1 MTRFPQTITIGP
13 RTAYLA
19 LAILPLCLL
28 FSIIFF
34 RMQSGPF
41 WQWLNLDPSYPYL
54 FGALRMA
61 DFSFGKMI
69 EHPGTPLQMLG
80 ALLIKVSNLTLPS
93 ADMIRDVLSDPEKYL
108 TGISHL
114 TALLNAL
121 ALFALGIVGYGVS
134 RSILPALL
142 LQSGPFLSTVT
153 IRHAETVAPESLLVF
168 ATLVLCCLMVSALRS
183 GSLDNHRL
191 LYAIG
196 FGLVAA
202 FGTATKLT
210 FLPITLAPIF
220 LLWTWRSLGIYAVSF
235 SLFFALFLLPVLP
248 EWGVMF
254 DWVSG
259 LIFSSGFHG
268 TGEAQSIDLSS
279 YPGKVYKLASRPLFF
294 LSILLSLFFL
304 LKAWQGKKQGRPAP
318 KLEIQALAGIVTAQ
332 IAQILVIAKHAT
344 SFYMIPAF
352 ILIGSGFFLLYR
364 LAETFYFTT
373 PKSALRFRKTVTALF
388 GILVIAQTVGLWEM
402 TSNHQA
408 MGKRALAL
416 DNALFSNCLKI
427 PFTSASDPDYALH
440 FGSYWNH
447 YSYADQLAELKGRE
461 NYWMNVSL
469 EHFNTA
475 EDGPRDW
482 HGLRNLSEILDE
494 NHMPCIFMRGVNGDI
509 MRKKLAILLPG
520 EKFNEGCSTLNET
533 VFTQGVDC
541 QGQLTNER

>member
-1 MTRFPQTITIGP
+1 MIRFPQTITIGP

-28 FSIIFF
+28 FSIIYF

-93 ADMIRDVLSDPEKYL
+93 ADMIRNVLSDPEKYL
-108 TGISHL
+108 IGISHL

-121 ALFALGIVGYGVS
+121 ALFSLGVIGYGVT
-134 RSILPALL
+134 RSLLPALL
-142 LQSGPFLSTVT
+142 LQSGPFLSTVI
-153 IRHAETVAPESLLVF
+153 IRHAETVAPESLLIF
-168 ATLVLCCLMVSALRS
+168 ATLVLCCLMVSALRP

-196 FGLVAA
+196 FSLVAA
-202 FGTATKLT
+202 FGVATKLT
-210 FLPITLAPIF
+210 FLPIALAPIF
-220 LLWTWRSLGIYAVSF
+220 LLWTWRSLGVYAISF

-254 DWVSG
+254 NWVSG

-268 TGEAQSIDLSS
+268 TGEAQLIDLSS

-318 KLEIQALAGIVTAQ
+318 KLEIRALAGIVTAQ
-332 IAQILVIAKHAT
+332 IAQILIIAKHAT

-364 LAETFYFTT
+364 LAGTFYFTT
-373 PKSALRFRKTVTALF
+373 PKSALRFRNIVAVLF
-388 GILVIAQTVGLWEM
+388 GILVIAQTASLWRM
-402 TSNHQA
+402 STKHQA
-408 MGKRALAL
+408 LGERALATTML
-416 DNALFSNCLKI
+416 FFQTALKS
-427 PFTSASDPDYALH
+427 P
-440 FGSYWNH
+440 
-447 YSYADQLAELKGRE
+447 
-461 NYWMNVSL
+461 SL
-469 EHFNTA
+469 PH
-475 EDGPRDW
+475 
-482 HGLRNLSEILDE
+482 LIRN
-494 NHMPCIFMRGVNGDI
+494 MPCILEATGIAF
-509 MRKKLAILLPG
+509 LLPMSWQ
-520 EKFNEGCSTLNET
+520 N
-533 VFTQGVDC
+533 
-541 QGQLTNER
+541 